1 MIGGR
6 LVRKFSLGRALQSKA
21 RLVSCVV
28 VAGFCSAQGVATSAE
43 TPSRALDATNMV
55 PIAFDAGNKQTLTA
69 QCGSLYRLLKVP
81 MRDACDGVI
90 AQGVEVARSHLG
102 RPIFALRTG
111 APLTDKS
118 ATRVLILGAVHGDE
132 LTSGWLSL
140 KWAAFAP
147 PMTEKRTHSV
157 LHVPIVNPD
166 GVFGARPSRT
176 NGRGVDLNRNFPTPQ
191 WNPEANRWWVNK
203 TKRDPRRFPGHAAA
217 SEFETKYI
225 MRVIETFK
233 PTVVVSVHA
242 PLGVLDYDGGGPL
255 PERIGSIFL
264 DSLGIY
270 PGSLG
275 HFGSRSRGVPVLTV
289 ELPHAI
295 NPVSTEETKRMWRDL
310 FAWIDKYANYDS
322 QSK

>member
-1 MIGGR
+1 MLTL
-6 LVRKFSLGRALQSKA
+6 LVFPHANATTTESSA
-21 RLVSCVV
+21 RSPEPTKLT
-28 VAGFCSAQGVATSAE
+28 AA
-43 TPSRALDATNMV
+43 ALDTAT
-55 PIAFDAGNKQTLTA
+55 KQTLNT
-69 QCGSLYRLLKVP
+69 QCTSLYRLLKIAP
-81 MRDACDGVI
+81 RDACEGVVG
-90 AQGVEVARSHLG
+90 QGVEVARSHLG

-111 APLTDKS
+111 AALNDKS

-147 PMTEKRTHSV
+147 PSTDKRKYAV

-166 GVFGARPSRT
+166 GVFAAKPSRT

-191 WNPEANRWWVNK
+191 WNPEANRWWVGK
-203 TKRDPRRFPGHAAA
+203 TKRDPRRFPGHAPA
-217 SEFETKYI
+217 SELETKYI
-225 MRVIETFK
+225 MRVIDTFK

-242 PLGVLDYDGGGPL
+242 PLGVLDYDGGGPP

-275 HFGSRSRGVPVLTV
+275 HFGSRNRGVPVLTV

-295 NPVSTEETKRMWRDL
+295 NPVSAEETRRMWRDL
-310 FAWIDKYANYDS
+310 FAWIDKYSNYDS